1 MADLSR
7 KTASIYINH
16 ASANEALVNL
26 QKNADVLTAKIKK
39 GQDAGKAMVGEIAKL
54 NKVQNDIKAV
64 QDQIDKGLRP
74 SFNKMQTTV
83 SRLRNELKRMS
94 EDAPGY
100 AAKFKEFQKAS
111 TELDR
116 VGASI
121 SSVKKETGGLKA
133 LFAEAMPVLGIAAA
147 VGFFKGAVDEAIQ
160 AQEATDRFANALDNA
175 GRSDAFDRLTKQADD
190 LAKSVGYLDNDD
202 VVGVFEKLVTYGK
215 LTEAQMS
222 KLAPIII
229 DFAAKSRI
237 SLPEATDAILRAMEG
252 NAKALKT
259 YGIDIKEAGNETER
273 FNIITTDLAGKVE
286 GAAKTFSESYAGS
299 LATTKQN
306 VKDLQEE
313 IGNNLLPVLQTALD
327 FLAGAIN
334 GIRDY
339 FNSAKKAVMGIWNL
353 AKGGEADEFLAGVG
367 QDINKRVSS
376 LLTDL
381 ASKDI
386 DTQKRLLGSYKSI
399 LKTTQEEIAA
409 FLASSDKNNR
419 QRQLQLT
426 QRYIEDLRL
435 VEGAEKVVSQT
446 VLDSKKKLN
455 EDINKE
461 DESAAKKRLADA
473 LREMK
478 QFQKELDDMLKQ
490 NADEYDKSVLSPMLY
505 ELKKVN
511 ESYDKDLAK
520 LKEGLNRKLLTQQQ
534 YNDALF
540 KLQEIHFQKLKALQD
555 KYLPGSGAGAAAGGL
570 GGLVGGALPQDI
582 KGMLADA
589 AADVTLTTG
598 KARLKAQL
606 HVLDLEQQQ
615 ELLNTELT
623 EKQKAAIRK
632 KYDLMR
638 AQVTQE
644 HYLKEF
650 QSIVDAAQQ
659 ILGLLSSINE
669 IQNQKDQARIETINR
684 TADTEKDN
692 IKNLYDRKII
702 SETAYNNKSKQIERD
717 RDRETAQIKKK
728 AFEREKK
735 IKIVQAVIS
744 GAQGVIQ
751 TIANFGPP
759 VYPNITGIVAM
770 AVTAATNLAEIALIA
785 SQKAPQQFARGGLF
799 DGPSHKEGGM
809 PVYSRGRKVAE
820 LEGGEPILSRRTYAN
835 NRSIIDALLY
845 ASMFK
850 NGAPIVAP
858 WQNRPFMGMNFSN
871 INSTM
876 GSMRRYERGG
886 VFSDSQTGA
895 NVDMTALVNLFIS
908 KLDEP
913 LRAYVTYSSVNAASE
928 LDQKV
933 KSETTLS
940 RA

>member
-1 MADLSR
+1 MNDLSR

-16 ASANEALVNL
+16 ASAKEALEAL
-26 QKNADVLTAKIKK
+26 QKQADKLNEKIKK
-39 GQDAGKAMVGEIAKL
+39 GADAGKSMVNEISKL

-74 SFNKMQTTV
+74 SFNQMQTTV

-111 TELDR
+111 LELDR
-116 VGASI
+116 MGTSI
-121 SSVKKETGGLKA
+121 SQVKKETGGLKA
-133 LFAEAMPVLGIAAA
+133 ILAEAMPVLGIAAA

-175 GRSDAFDRLTKQADD
+175 GRSDAFERLTQQADD

-202 VVGVFEKLVTYGK
+202 VVGVFDKLVTYGK

-237 SLPEATDAILRAMEG
+237 SLPEATDAILRALEG

-259 YGIDIKEAGNETER
+259 YGVDIKEAGNETER

-327 FLAGAIN
+327 FLSGAIN
-334 GIRDY
+334 GISDV
-339 FNSAKKAVMGIWNL
+339 FNSAKKAVLGIWNF
-353 AKGGEADEFLAGVG
+353 AKGGQADEFLAGIG

-376 LLTDL
+376 TLTDL
-381 ASKDI
+381 ASKDL

-399 LKTTQEEIAA
+399 LKTTQEDIAT

-426 QRYIEDLRL
+426 QRYLEDLRL
-435 VEGAEKVVSQT
+435 VEGAEKVVSQS

-455 EDINKE
+455 EDVSKE
-461 DESAAKKRLADA
+461 DESAAKKRLAEA

-490 NADEYDKSVLSPMLY
+490 NADEYDKTALSPMLY

-520 LKEGLNRKLLTQQQ
+520 LKEGLKRKLLTQQQ

-540 KLQEIHFQKLKALQD
+540 KLQEIHFQKMKALQD
-555 KYLPGSGAGAAAGGL
+555 KYMPGSGAAGATGADAAA
-570 GGLVGGALPQDI
+570 VIGALPKDI
-582 KGMLADA
+582 QGMLADA
-589 AADVTLTTG
+589 AADVTLSTG

-606 HVLDLEQQQ
+606 HVLDLQMQQ

-623 EKQKAAIRK
+623 EKQKEAIRK
-632 KYDLMR
+632 RYDDAR
-638 AQVTQE
+638 AAITQQS
-644 HYLKEF
+644 YIQQF
-650 QSIVDAAQQ
+650 QEIVNTAQQ
-659 ILGLLSSINE
+659 IMGIFQTINE
-669 IQNQKDQARIETINR
+669 IQQQKDEQRIKQINNE
-684 TADTEKDN
+684 ADLQKNKLKD
-692 IKNLYDRKII
+692 LYDRKII
-702 SETAYNNKSKQIERD
+702 SEEVYGRKIKAI
-717 RDRETAQIKKK
+717 DREREKEQEQQKRK
-728 AFEREKK
+728 AFEREKRLK
-735 IKIVQAVIS
+735 FINAIIS

-759 VYPNITGIVAM
+759 TYPNFTGIIAM
-770 AVTAATNLAEIALIA
+770 AITAATNAAQMGLIA
-785 SQKAPQQFARGGLF
+785 SQRYARGGVF
-799 DGPSHKEGGM
+799 EGPSHQEGGM

-820 LEGGEPILSRRTYAN
+820 LEGGEPILSRNTYAN
-835 NRSIIDALLY
+835 NRPLIDALLY
-845 ASMFK
+845 SSMYQ
-850 NGAPIVAP
+850 NGASILPS
-858 WQNRPFMGMNFSN
+858 WRTRPYSAMNLGN

-876 GSMRRYERGG
+876 GSMGRFERGG
-886 VFSDSQTGA
+886 VFAGA
-895 NVDMTALVNLFIS
+895 SNNTQQPDLNLLLGAFIA
-908 KLDEP
+908 KMNEP
-913 LRAYVTYSSVNAASE
+913 LRAYVAYSDVRAGNE
-928 LDQKV
+928 LDNKLR
-933 KSETTLS
+933 SETSLV
-940 RA
+940 RV